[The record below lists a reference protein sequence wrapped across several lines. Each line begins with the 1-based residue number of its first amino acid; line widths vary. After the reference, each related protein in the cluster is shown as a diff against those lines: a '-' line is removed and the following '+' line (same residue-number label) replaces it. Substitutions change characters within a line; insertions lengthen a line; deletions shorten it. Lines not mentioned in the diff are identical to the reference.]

1 MKKPKYLECLNRNL
15 CEFTEVMNGRKL
27 RILEVCNTNSFGHRY
42 SNNGASHYYLLRN
55 MGIVWCPVYKA
66 AASTWINHL
75 ITAVNQTH
83 GHVKSREKSSTTRYS
98 PLDLLRIHG
107 AIRPSR
113 TVWSKYVEE
122 LSMLNS
128 NLTGFLVVR
137 HPFERLVS
145 AYRDK
150 LERNNIEEPYY
161 YNTFGKHFV
170 KKYREKAK
178 TALGEEYFTDTNNFG
193 TPLKVKDNR
202 RPNADL
208 PTFWEFA
215 QSVIDGYKMD
225 EHWEPIYKCCSICNP
240 SSLKAF
246 EYVLKFE
253 NLLSEEKKFLE
264 YHRWNISE
272 KDILKLNIN
281 RPDTISDD
289 QLTKLYF
296 SSLSQDQIIGLYK
309 VYELDFLLFDYTF
322 QFNDLKL
329 PMTK

>member
-1 MKKPKYLECLNRNL
+1 
-15 CEFTEVMNGRKL
+15 
-27 RILEVCNTNSFGHRY
+27 
-42 SNNGASHYYLLRN
+42 
-55 MGIVWCPVYKA
+55 
-66 AASTWINHL
+66 
-75 ITAVNQTH
+75 
-83 GHVKSREKSSTTRYS
+83 
-98 PLDLLRIHG
+98 
-107 AIRPSR
+107 
-113 TVWSKYVEE
+113 
-122 LSMLNS
+122 ML
-128 NLTGFLVVR
+128 R

-150 LERNNIEEPYY
+150 LERNNIMEPYY

-178 TALGEEYFTDTNNFG
+178 TALGEEYFTEINNFG

-202 RPNADL
+202 RQNADL

-225 EHWEPIYKCCSICNP
+225 EHWEPIYKYCSICNP

-322 QFNDLKL
+322 QFNDLNL